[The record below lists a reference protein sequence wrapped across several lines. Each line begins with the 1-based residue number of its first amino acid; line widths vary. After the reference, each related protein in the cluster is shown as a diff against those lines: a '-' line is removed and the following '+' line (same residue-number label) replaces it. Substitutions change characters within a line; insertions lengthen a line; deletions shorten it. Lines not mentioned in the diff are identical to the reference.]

1 MTALLDSG
9 AQQSYVSRSA
19 VDRAGLSPRYKD
31 DPYPLRIANGELMPG
46 EERITLE
53 VRGASLQVQNHE
65 ERVNLDILSTA
76 THDVILGLP
85 WLRKH
90 NPRINWK
97 KRQLLFDRCRC
108 STTTRQPTRPTP
120 ESVDEKE
127 INNISSTHKTR
138 HARAVD
144 RVDQHSP
151 SASIKETKSAPPV
164 IPDLYRQYAWM
175 FEEELSAKALP
186 KHQPWD
192 CEIKLEEGKEPPF
205 GPIYQLSEKEL
216 EVLRKYIKENLAKKF
231 IRKSESPAGFP
242 ILFAPK
248 KDGGLRLCVDYRK
261 LNDIT
266 IKNRYPL
273 PNIGELQDRLMG
285 AKYFTALDLRG
296 AYNLIRIK
304 EGKE

>member
-9 AQQSYVSRSA
+9 AQSSYMSSRA
-19 VDRAGLSPRYKD
+19 VWLAGLRPQRKKE
-31 DPYPLRIANGELMPG
+31 PYPLRVANGEPMP
-46 EERITLE
+46 EESEITHE
-53 VRGASLQVQNHE
+53 VTDVRMNLQGHHE
-65 ERVNLDILSTA
+65 EIDLDVFGMA

-97 KRQLLFDRCRC
+97 DRQLSFDGC
-108 STTTRQPTRPTP
+108 SCGTTARQPTRPTL

-127 INNISSTHKTR
+127 INNISSTHQTR
-138 HARAVD
+138 QDRAVD
-144 RVDQHSP
+144 RVDP
-151 SASIKETKSAPPV
+151 ERPPTTVKETKSAPPA
-164 IPDLYRQYAWM
+164 IPDVYRQYAWM

-186 KHQPWD
+186 KHQSWD

-216 EVLRKYIKENLAKKF
+216 EILREYIKENLAKGF

-242 ILFAPK
+242 ILFVPK
-248 KDGGLRLCVDYRK
+248 KDGKLRLCVDYRK

-266 IKNRYPL
+266 VKNRYPL
-273 PNIGELQDRLMG
+273 PNISELQDRLLG
-285 AKYFTALDLRG
+285 AKFFTALNLRG
-296 AYNLIRIK
+296 AYNLIRMK
-304 EGKE
+304 KGEE